1 MLLPGFDRTDG
12 VNNGLQIW
20 AVTHFGSLWRFAE
33 TVPLLRAGANRL
45 IIDQMV
51 YKMKTRPD
59 RLSTMSAYTSWPSLT
74 NRTFSDRH
82 LPPDPALQLRLPAL
96 DRATALFA
104 RPDPEERWS
113 EKSTLLFPHFA
124 QWFTDGFLR
133 TDPANPLKNTSTHD
147 IDLSQL
153 YGQTED
159 ITMILRSR
167 SGGRL
172 KSQVIDGAEYPPYYF
187 DDNGEVKPEFAD
199 IPITVP
205 DGDRKAGGL
214 QDVTDP
220 AKRKFFALGIP
231 RGNIHYGFTM
241 ISTLFLREHN
251 RLADAI
257 AAEHPSWDDERIF
270 QTARDT
276 MIVLL
281 LKVVIEDYINHI
293 TPYYFKLYVEPGF
306 GTRERWYRQN
316 WMSIE
321 FNMLYRWHALVP
333 TTVQVGG
340 VRRDMASVLWDNNVV
355 VSHPLGALF
364 AEASRQPST
373 DIGLLNTPDFL
384 LDIEWRTIEM
394 GRAAALASYNDYRQ
408 ACGYPRMTS
417 FADISSRPA
426 VRSALASCYRSVD
439 DIELYVGLFA
449 EDVRQNAALPTLMGT
464 MVGVDAF
471 SQALTNPLLA
481 DGIFEKRTFSSAGWN
496 AIGATSRLQDILDR
510 NTPNESGSPLATLTQ
525 LTWSRT

>member
-1 MLLPGFDRTDG
+1 MLIPGFVRTDG
-12 VNNGLQIW
+12 VRNGLQIW
-20 AVTHFGSLWRFAE
+20 AVTHLGALWRFLQRTA
-33 TVPLLRAGANRL
+33 LLRSGANRL

-59 RLSTMSAYTSWPSLT
+59 RLSTMSPYASWPSLT

-82 LPPDPALQLRLPAL
+82 LPPDPALQIRLPAVES
-96 DRATALFA
+96 ATALFL
-104 RPDPEERWS
+104 RTDPEEHWS

-133 TDPANPLKNTSTHD
+133 TDPTNPLKNTSTHD

-159 ITMILRSR
+159 ITTILRTR

-172 KSQVIDGAEYPPYYF
+172 KSQTINGAEYPPYYF
-187 DDNGEVKPEFAD
+187 DDNGDVKPEFAD
-199 IPITVP
+199 LPITVP
-205 DGDRKAGGL
+205 GGDRKAGAV
-214 QDVTDP
+214 QDLTDLP
-220 AKRKFFALGIP
+220 SRKFFALGIP
-231 RGNIHYGFTM
+231 RGNIHYGFAM

-257 AAEHPSWDDERIF
+257 AAENTSWEDERIF

-281 LKVVIEDYINHI
+281 LKVVVEDYINHI
-293 TPYYFKLYVEPGF
+293 TPYYFKLFVEPRV
-306 GTRERWYRQN
+306 GTWERWYRQN

-333 TTVQVGG
+333 TRIRVGG
-340 VRRDMASVLWDNNVV
+340 QARDMADVLWDNNVV
-355 VSHPLGALF
+355 VSNPLGALF
-364 AEASRQPST
+364 EEASRQPST
-373 DIGLLNTPDFL
+373 DIGLLNTSAFL
-384 LDIEWRTIEM
+384 LDIERRTIEM
-394 GRAAALASYNDYRQ
+394 GRTAALASYNDYRE
-408 ACGYPRMTS
+408 ACGYPRMQS
-417 FADISSRPA
+417 VGDISSNAA
-426 VRSALASCYRSVD
+426 VRAALTSCYRSVD

-449 EDVRQNAALPTLMGT
+449 EDVRTDAALPTLMGT

-481 DGIFEKRTFSSAGWN
+481 DGIFEESTFSRSGWR
-496 AIGATSRLQDILDR
+496 AIGATGRLQDILDR
-510 NTPNESGSPLATLTQ
+510 NVEGGTGRPLASLTQ
-525 LTWSRT
+525 LTWSRR